1 MKSIFTLVVLLISLI
16 SAAAEKGRKSHGN
29 ERIVVQNKPND
40 AIFKTSGPASG
51 PAGPAGGGGDATLK
65 TDATLNKDDSN
76 MEFKTF
82 SGNETDSMF

>member
-1 MKSIFTLVVLLISLI
+1 MKSIFTLAVLLISVV
-16 SAAAEKGRKSHGN
+16 AGAEKGRKGHGT

-51 PAGPAGGGGDATLK
+51 PAGGAGDATLK
-65 TDATLNKDDSN
+65 KDDSN

-82 SGNETDSMF
+82 SGNESESMF